1 MTVTR
6 PDGKPGALVW
16 SVLTG
21 LTGLAV
27 LAGATAAGI
36 GALSLA
42 SALTATGLPDPGPAT
57 TLGLPFVR
65 AAGEIAAVLAVGSFL
80 YSAFLVPPQR
90 SGVLDVGGYRAL
102 RLGTVASGIWAV
114 SAALLVPLTISDVSG
129 HPVAEHLNPVTLWS
143 LAGLVNTASAWRWTA
158 VLAAAVTL
166 ASLAV
171 LRWSWV
177 PLLLAGSI
185 VTLVPL
191 GLTGHSSAGGSHDLA
206 TNSLLI
212 HLVAASL
219 WAGGLLALLAAALRS
234 KNEAEHI
241 DLAARRFST
250 IALWCWVAMALSGVV
265 NALVRVL
272 PSDLLTTG
280 YGRLV
285 VAKFVALCTLGVVG
299 WRQRR
304 SGVAAL
310 QADSGSGKAK
320 AVLIRLALIEAAIFG
335 LTFGIAVG
343 LGRTPPP
350 PPPIR
355 IPSIPEAEIGYDFSG
370 PPTLARVLFD
380 WRFDLIFGTAALV
393 LAALY
398 VAAVVRLRRR
408 GDRWPPGRT
417 LAWLLGCATLLFV
430 TSSGVGRYMPA
441 MFSMHMAAH
450 MGLSMLVPI
459 LLVLGG
465 PVSLA
470 LRALPAA
477 GRDDPPGMR
486 EWILAALHSRFSRV
500 LTNPVVATALFVA
513 GFYGLYF
520 GSIFDDAVGSHA
532 GHLAMNVHFLLSG
545 YLFYWIVIGV
555 DPTPRPIPP
564 LAKVAVV
571 FASLPLHAFFGV
583 ELMSTRRVLGSA
595 YYKSLGLSWH
605 TDLLGDQHLGGGI
618 AWAAGELPL
627 VLVMIAL
634 LVQWARSDE
643 RTARRLDRAAER
655 DDDAE
660 LGAYNAMLAELAR
673 RDAPGRSR
681 QTPETKDVCTVDGR
695 AADHGETPE
704 RDRDTGGLPA

>member
-1 MTVTR
+1 MMSAR
-6 PDGKPGALVW
+6 PAGNPVLVRP
-16 SVLTG
+16 L
-21 LTGLAV
+21 
-27 LAGATAAGI
+27 LAGVAMLAGGTAAGI

-42 SALTATGLPDPGPAT
+42 QALTATGLPDPGPAT

-80 YSAFLVPPQR
+80 FAAFLVPPQR
-90 SGVLDVGGYRAL
+90 SGVLDAGGYRAL
-102 RLGTVASGIWAV
+102 RLGTLASGVWAV
-114 SAALLVPLTISDVSG
+114 CASLLVPLTISDVSG
-129 HPVAEHLNPVTLWS
+129 QPLADHLNPVTLWS

-158 VLAAAVTL
+158 VLAATVTL

-171 LRWSWV
+171 LRWSWT
-177 PLLLAGSI
+177 PLLLVGSL

-219 WAGGLLALLAAALRS
+219 WAGGLLALLAHALRGGD
-234 KNEAEHI
+234 HT
-241 DLAARRFST
+241 DLAARRFSA
-250 IALWCWVAMALSGVV
+250 IALWCWVAMGLSGFV
-265 NALVRVL
+265 NAVVRVP

-285 VAKFVALCTLGVVG
+285 VAKFVALCTLGFLG

-304 SGVAAL
+304 AGVVAL
-310 QADSGSGKAK
+310 QADPSSRKI
-320 AVLIRLALIEAAIFG
+320 LLRLALTEAAVFG
-335 LTFGIAVG
+335 VTFGIAVG

-350 PPPIR
+350 PPPLR
-355 IPSIPEAEIGYDFSG
+355 LPSIPEAEIGYDFDG
-370 PPTLARVLFD
+370 PPTAARVLFD
-380 WRFDLIFGTAALV
+380 WRFDLIFGTAAIV

-398 VAAVVRLRRR
+398 VAAVLRLRRR
-408 GDRWPPGRT
+408 GDRWPPGRV
-417 LAWLLGCATLLFV
+417 LAWLLGCLALLFV

-441 MFSMHMAAH
+441 MFSMHMVAH

-459 LLVLGG
+459 LLVLGA

-477 GRDDPPGMR
+477 RRDDPPGMR
-486 EWILAALHSRFSRV
+486 EWLLAALHSRVSRI
-500 LTNPVVATALFVA
+500 LTNPIVATVLFVA

-520 GSIFDDAVGSHA
+520 STLFDTAVGSHA

-545 YLFYWIVIGV
+545 YLFYWVVIGV

-583 ELMSTRRVLGSA
+583 ELMSTRTVLGAA
-595 YYKSLGLSWH
+595 YYRSLGLSWH
-605 TDLLGDQHLGGGI
+605 TDLLGDQRLGGGI

-627 VLVMIAL
+627 VIVMIAL

-643 RTARRLDRAAER
+643 RTARRLDRAADL
-655 DDDAE
+655 DDDAD
-660 LGAYNAMLAELAR
+660 LAAYNAMLAQLAR
-673 RDAPGRSR
+673 RDEPGR
-681 QTPETKDVCTVDGR
+681 TANPR
-695 AADHGETPE
+695 A
-704 RDRDTGGLPA
+704 